1 MLNFSPSPDGS
12 KYPLIS
18 SSNEIKDTADSGREA
33 VMKNYC
39 YAPKKNTSSTS
50 VFDCN
55 YLLKM
60 TFSCSSTL
68 IKVVRLVN
76 SFNLEAPT

>member
-12 KYPLIS
+12 KYPFMS
-18 SSNEIKDTADSGREA
+18 EFGIKDTVDSGREA

-39 YAPKKNTSSTS
+39 YAPKKKHQLDRC
-50 VFDCN
+50 FDYN

-68 IKVVRLVN
+68 MKVVLLVN